1 MDRPESPAAFH
12 RGVLPL
18 AGPYPSSSSPHAIC
32 FMFVAQCED
41 TPWAAGAPL
50 SLETCKKSLKILAT
64 TASYGGLIALTFI
77 LGSLMG
83 EHEPLPLLTTR
94 ARPRG
99 AWSGTGSSSSRVA
112 L

>member
-1 MDRPESPAAFH
+1 MRSHGEPMDRPESPAAFH

-50 SLETCKKSLKILAT
+50 VI
-64 TASYGGLIALTFI
+64 F
-77 LGSLMG
+77 
-83 EHEPLPLLTTR
+83 PLFVVFVFVR
-94 ARPRG
+94 A
-99 AWSGTGSSSSRVA
+99 
-112 L
+112 